1 MTERL
6 RCRYCHR
13 PLSDT
18 PMNRF
23 HGAGWKCQM
32 LHGTEVERVLLHRQW
47 AAHQLLGLNPDR
59 PVTADQLQEAASEWE
74 ALGRGNNTAH
84 RYLAAA
90 ELVAELHGLRVS
102 AGKQLALM

>member
-1 MTERL
+1 MPERL

-32 LHGTEVERVLLHRQW
+32 LHGSLVERVLLHKQW
-47 AAHQLLGLNPDR
+47 ASHQLLGLNPDR
-59 PVTADQLQEAASEWE
+59 PVTATQLRESASEWE
-74 ALGRGNNTAH
+74 ALGRSNPTAH

-90 ELVAELHGLRVS
+90 ELVAQLHGLQVS
-102 AGKQLALM
+102 AGKQVALM